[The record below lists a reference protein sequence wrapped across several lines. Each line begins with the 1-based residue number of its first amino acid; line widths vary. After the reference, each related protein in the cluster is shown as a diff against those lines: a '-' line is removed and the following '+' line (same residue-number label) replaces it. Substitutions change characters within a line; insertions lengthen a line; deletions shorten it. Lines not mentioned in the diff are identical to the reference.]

1 MILANSCEC
10 MYGRICC
17 ITLLPESELLKQKL
31 QGSTQTSDE
40 SFQQQQQQ
48 QQLSQ
53 PSQASQPS
61 QPPFSQASQQQQQ
74 MGMMNG
80 GIGMGNMGGGGVTG
94 FQPGPF
100 PTSQPSMMGGQ
111 PMMTPGGGMM
121 YSQPQRPPAP
131 SNQVALYQSPQQFLQ
146 QQYGQVRREKRE
158 GRGRQR
164 ERGIER

>member
-1 MILANSCEC
+1 M
-10 MYGRICC
+10 
-17 ITLLPESELLKQKL
+17 

-48 QQLSQ
+48 QQPQQMSQPSQPSQ
-53 PSQASQPS
+53 PSQA
-61 QPPFSQASQQQQQ
+61 PFSQASQQQQQ
-74 MGMMNG
+74 QMSMMNG
-80 GIGMGNMGGGGVTG
+80 GMGMGNMGGGGVTG

-146 QQYGQVRREKRE
+146 QQYGQVRREKE
-158 GRGRQR
+158 R
-164 ERGIER
+164 ERGREKIDVHVGTLLISVQTFTQFK